1 MQYRVEVATS
11 AEKSLAKIPKKDR
24 ERIVEEIAS
33 LGEDPRPIG
42 CKKLQGSTKPALY
55 RIRSGNYRIVYTI
68 KDEILLVLVVKIGD
82 RKEVYK

>member
-1 MQYRVEVATS
+1 MPYRVEVAATV
-11 AEKSLAKIPKKDR
+11 EKSLAKIPKKDR
-24 ERIVEEIAS
+24 EKIVAEMSS
-33 LGEDPRPIG
+33 LRDDPRPIG
-42 CKKLQGSTKPALY
+42 YKKLQGSTKPALY